1 MNITVK
7 LIIHAEIIVF
17 AKAIVQRL
25 YHKAITYS
33 KLTKETIKT
42 PVRCHSGKTAIRQ
55 LDVALLSPSSTMN
68 YPLRNRIFRKEQI
81 PH

>member
-1 MNITVK
+1 MNITVE
-7 LIIHAEIIVF
+7 LIIHTEIIVF

-25 YHKAITYS
+25 YRKAITYS

-68 YPLRNRIFRKEQI
+68 
-81 PH
+81 

>member
-1 MNITVK
+1 MNITVE

-25 YHKAITYS
+25 YRKAITYS

>member
-42 PVRCHSGKTAIRQ
+42 PVRCHSGKTAITRRRFAVPVVNNE
-55 LDVALLSPSSTMN
+55 LTS
-68 YPLRNRIFRKEQI
+68 KK
-81 PH
+81 

>member
-1 MNITVK
+1 MNITVE

-25 YHKAITYS
+25 YRKAITYS
-33 KLTKETIKT
+33 KLTTETIKT

>member
-1 MNITVK
+1 MNITVE
-7 LIIHAEIIVF
+7 LIIHTEIIVF

-25 YHKAITYS
+25 YRKAITYS